1 MHEKWRTESEIG
13 NDTSFK
19 RFGELIKFL
28 LLLFYHYFYQ
38 VLFYK
43 KGNVYSICGLQ
54 CQAIKYT
61 CVNYSRSFFP
71 KLCDIRRKCCKTC
84 YLHFWVL
91 TSVGFGGNESQPIIR
106 TVRPCWEF
114 QRTTANAVADSLWL
128 FSLLENKWS
137 ESYLNMTQIFAWIRR
152 IGKEVW
158 LKYADL
164 NLKILQFHSDILE
177 PARIRTNNAG

>member
-1 MHEKWRTESEIG
+1 MQSHKIYVG
-13 NDTSFK
+13 K
-19 RFGELIKFL
+19 
-28 LLLFYHYFYQ
+28 LF
-38 VLFYK
+38 
-43 KGNVYSICGLQ
+43 
-54 CQAIKYT
+54 
-61 CVNYSRSFFP
+61 SFFLP
-71 KLCDIRRKCCKTC
+71 KIVRYSPEMLQNMLK
-84 YLHFWVL
+84 YLHFCVL

-106 TVRPCWEF
+106 TVRPYWEF